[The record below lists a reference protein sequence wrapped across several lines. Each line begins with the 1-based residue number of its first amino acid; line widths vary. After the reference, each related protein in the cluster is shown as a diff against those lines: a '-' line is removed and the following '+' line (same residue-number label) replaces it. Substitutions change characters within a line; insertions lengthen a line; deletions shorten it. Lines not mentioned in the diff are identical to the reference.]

1 MLGDGKA
8 RLIERGIPSSVVY
21 REGKPVVLLG
31 PYADKAAALAQK
43 VTAAGQRNW
52 SALFTRMCNHY
63 HNDNPDLPTLD
74 PWVLTTRPPSSTRMR
89 RES

>member
-1 MLGDGKA
+1 MGALTDMTA

-43 VTAAGQRNW
+43 ADVMARLGIDSVVIQHDAPR
-52 SALFTRMCNHY
+52 
-63 HNDNPDLPTLD
+63 
-74 PWVLTTRPPSSTRMR
+74 
-89 RES
+89 